1 MLLYLGGILLQL
13 IIGASSEGV
22 GTDKAGFPAFLLI
35 VVGQLGA
42 GGGLAG
48 ALETNHHDHVRPAF
62 HWQVGLDPGVHQLH
76 QLLEDRLLDEFPLV
90 VTLRH
95 LLEVNAGPDILTKGF
110 H

>member
-1 MLLYLGGILLQL
+1 MLLNLGGILLQL

-22 GTDKAGFPAFLLI
+22 GTHQAGFPAFLLI

-42 GGGLAG
+42 GGRLAG
-48 ALETNHHDHVRPAF
+48 ALQSNHHDHIGPPF
-62 HWQVGLDPGVHQLH
+62 HWEVGLDPRVDQLH
-76 QLLEDRLLDEFPLV
+76 QLLEDSLLYELPLV
-90 VTLRH
+90 VALGH